1 MAPRLIAGMLLFL
14 VSLPLTAQVTEEGE
28 RQGLLQGTA
37 SLYPARM
44 LNHTVMN
51 NYVGGHL
58 NYYVDDHY
66 SFRGDIFGYIDA
78 QGDQKYLDRHIQLQ
92 AGLMRHFPVKRWD
105 PFVGFQAGLSALEL
119 QSSPESFLQP
129 VFGLTTGV
137 SFSVSRYFYF
147 YAECSYHHMN
157 DPVVRSPLDQLFV
170 TGGLGFQLS
179 TRRGSQ
185 EMFSKSEYFQ

>member
-1 MAPRLIAGMLLFL
+1 MATRLIAGMLLLL
-14 VSLPLTAQVTEEGE
+14 VILPVSAQVTEDGE

-44 LNHTVMN
+44 LNHSMMN

-66 SFRGDIFGYIDA
+66 SFRGDVFVYIDA
-78 QGDQKYLDRHIQLQ
+78 QGDQKYLNRQIQLQ
-92 AGLMRHFPVKRWD
+92 AGFMRHFPVKRWD
-105 PFVGFQAGLSALEL
+105 PFVGLQAGLSALEL
-119 QSSPESFLQP
+119 QSSPDHFLQP
-129 VFGLTTGV
+129 VLGLTTGV
-137 SFSVSRYFYF
+137 SFMVSGYFYF
-147 YAECSYHHMN
+147 YAECSYQHMN

-179 TRRGSQ
+179 TRRGS
-185 EMFSKSEYFQ
+185 